1 MKRPV
6 VRLHRGLGLGLLLGL
21 CAFRAQSQ
29 HIHLA
34 AGAESADV
42 GSKLFFSNGWLYDTN
57 SYSGVYPACVFMS
70 DDDPLYPGLYQ
81 SDVSFIALPATLW
94 TGGPTPYAAELDA
107 FIVMKMISVQG
118 PPGSEM
124 VFWEENEQATQTR
137 KVFTIPSGTLD
148 STNRFNLSEGVTVP
162 EPDPFGHIHGR
173 RYTVNRPGLYTVG
186 VQLIDTSK
194 AGPGGGP
201 VHSPSD
207 TNYFYFQAGLHLNSI
222 VRSNDTTTVRFGT
235 RSFKNYHLEHS
246 PTVNGTNW
254 TKVGEVP
261 WAAHSDIHFLIHTNA
276 GGSTGFY
283 RVRELPQ

>member
-1 MKRPV
+1 VKRFV
-6 VRLHRGLGLGLLLGL
+6 VRFWVGSALWLVLGL
-21 CAFRAQSQ
+21 CATRARSQ

-34 AGAESADV
+34 AGAESAEV
-42 GSKLFFSNGWLYDTN
+42 GSKLFFSNGFLYDTN
-57 SYSGVYPACVFMS
+57 SYGGVYPACVFMS
-70 DDDPLYPGLYQ
+70 DEDPLYPGLYQ

-107 FIVMKMISVQG
+107 FIVMKMVSVQG

-124 VFWEENEQATQTR
+124 VFWEENEEASQTR
-137 KVFTIPSGTLD
+137 KVFTISSGTLD

-173 RYTVNRPGLYTVG
+173 RYTVNKPGLYTVG

-207 TNYFYFQAGLHLNSI
+207 TNYFYFQAGLHLTSLA
-222 VRSNDTTTVRFGT
+222 RTNDTMNVRFGT
-235 RSFKNYHLEHS
+235 RGFKNYHLESS
-246 PTVNGTNW
+246 PIVTGTNW
-254 TKVGEVP
+254 TKVAEVP
-261 WAAHSDIHFLIHTNA
+261 WANHSDLHILTVTNRA
-276 GGSTGFY
+276 EAAFY